1 MEWPGF
7 QRSRAELI
15 EDPQEAWA
23 ALLVL
28 RRECPIN
35 VFGKSRTRAPAA
47 GATPRT
53 RLQGSQTP
61 PRCRRGTAASSPLS
75 SGVTRS
81 AGHPAYQIT
90 NGLHTSLPASQLSHQ
105 EINNIR
111 AAANGC
117 QARFTC
123 QGIRI
128 NC

>member
-1 MEWPGF
+1 MG
-7 QRSRAELI
+7 
-15 EDPQEAWA
+15 
-23 ALLVL
+23 
-28 RRECPIN
+28 C
-35 VFGKSRTRAPAA
+35 AA
-47 GATPRT
+47 GFAQGVSHQRDRQEPH
-53 RLQGSQTP
+53 QGS
-61 PRCRRGTAASSPLS
+61 RRRSNTAESASWDHRRRRDAAASSPPS